1 MKAKLLLALFLVSL
15 GLGASASERH
25 RKKPHAH
32 CKAYKM
38 AVETR
43 SPFNPSIQAED
54 INDCLCL
61 TFQFSLCDADI
72 TILDKYGNEVVK
84 EQQTIIYE
92 GRTISFP
99 ETDAYP
105 YSIEITSPKVEI
117 LGEIVLEE

>member
-1 MKAKLLLALFLVSL
+1 MKAKLLLMLFLVFLSL
-15 GLGASASERH
+15 GAFASEHH

-43 SPFNPSIQAED
+43 SPFDPSIQAED
-54 INDCLCL
+54 IDDCLYL
-61 TFQFSLCDADI
+61 TFQFSLDDADI
-72 TILDKYGNEVVK
+72 IIIDKDGNEVVK

-92 GRTISFP
+92 GRTISFL

-105 YSIEITSPKVEI
+105 YSIEITSPI
-117 LGEIVLEE
+117 LNIFGEIVLEE